1 MAEKEKKLGYNIKGK
16 LISSIAMLL
25 VAVIMVVSSTY
36 AWFTLSTAP
45 EVTSIST
52 AVGANGALEIALN
65 TGVAIQNGPLAD
77 GVEGTAAENTYW
89 GNLINLSYAEYGASK
104 IVLSPAQ
111 LNTLPGNN
119 GTTLINSG
127 DIVSTPDYNA
137 GGRVTGLSTDAES
150 FGTYNTSN
158 NTFRESAGIGFRAIG
173 VASGLT
179 ARQQS
184 FRSALAGIATQRG
197 IAQVA
202 ARSSLLTN
210 GETLAAVAVRKALTP
225 DATYTKAEVQSI
237 ISMING
243 LEDSI
248 ESIEKAYIQALIATA
263 LGSANPAADG
273 EATTA
278 AGVIIAIL
286 DDTTTQYAVGA
297 RLEAALTAAGE
308 TDDTK
313 LQALPGY
320 STYKG
325 ALADLNLALAQV
337 AALQTKITANQET
350 YAWNEISSAI
360 YYLLNTEDVVDEE
373 DGTDAPDYITINGVD
388 ISKANTEEGKNT
400 ISSQALSGGGIHVRI
415 LSGGSIYSDIADLCG
430 DYNVELTIDT
440 TPFGLGVSTDVP
452 AKMFAVSTNN
462 NQYLT
467 NLGVTLKSAE
477 PSGGNAAENPF
488 TEFYGYVIDLA
499 FKTNA
504 ASSNLLLQYEAKDRI
519 YADNNNEATM
529 GGGSTMSF
537 STADTGFTVAK
548 MASLMGK
555 IRVVFFDTSTYTIL
569 ANAKLDIGT
578 DVVPNYTVSA
588 EGEVT
593 AYIKLVDE
601 NGEFITTQTD
611 AAITSLD
618 QNIQK
623 NISVLVY
630 LDGASMTNA
639 DVAATEESSLVG
651 TVNIQFASSANLVP
665 MEYGDLYTPDAD
677 TSN

>member
-1 MAEKEKKLGYNIKGK
+1 MAENEKKLSYNIKGK

-65 TGVAIQNGPLAD
+65 TGSAINSGALPAGVAN
-77 GVEGTAAENTYW
+77 TAAENTYW
-89 GNLINLSYAEYGASK
+89 GNLINLGYNDVYGANK

-111 LNTLPGNN
+111 LNITDDNKISAADP
-119 GTTLINSG
+119 
-127 DIVSTPDYNA
+127 VVTPEYNA
-137 GGRVTGLSTDAES
+137 GGRVVGLLNRVES
-150 FGTYNTSN
+150 FGTYNVADS
-158 NTFRESAGIGFRAIG
+158 TFIETEGLGFRAIG

-197 IAQVA
+197 SAQVA
-202 ARSSLLTN
+202 ARNSLLTN

-225 DATYTKAEVQSI
+225 DATYTPEEVQSI
-237 ISMING
+237 IAMIEG
-243 LEDSI
+243 LEASI
-248 ESIEKAYIQALIATA
+248 ESIEKAYIQAFIASILSTE
-263 LGSANPAADG
+263 GPADDT

-286 DDTTTQYAVGA
+286 DDTATTYAVGE

-308 TDDTK
+308 ADDTR

-320 STYKG
+320 STYKS
-325 ALADLNLALAQV
+325 ALADLNLALAEV
-337 AALQTKITANQET
+337 DELETKLAASQAT
-350 YAWNEISSAI
+350 YTWSEISSAI
-360 YYLLNTEDVVDEE
+360 YYLLNTEDVTNGGE
-373 DGTDAPDYITINGVD
+373 DAPDYITINGVD

-467 NLGVTLKSAE
+467 NLGTALNNKAPLSTGSTV
-477 PSGGNAAENPF
+477 NPF

-529 GGGSTMSF
+529 GGGSTMTF

-555 IRVVFFDTSTYTIL
+555 IRVVFFDTSNYTIL
-569 ANAKLDIGT
+569 ANAQLDIGT
-578 DVVPNYTVSA
+578 DLAPNYTVSA

-630 LDGASMTNA
+630 LDGETMTNE
-639 DVAATEESSLVG
+639 DVAATAENSLTG

>member
-1 MAEKEKKLGYNIKGK
+1 MAENEKKLSYNIKGK

-65 TGVAIQNGPLAD
+65 TGSPINSGALPAGVAN
-77 GVEGTAAENTYW
+77 TAAENTYW
-89 GNLINLSYAEYGASK
+89 GNLINLGYNDVYGANK

-111 LNTLPGNN
+111 LNITDDNKISAADP
-119 GTTLINSG
+119 
-127 DIVSTPDYNA
+127 VATPEYNA
-137 GGRVTGLSTDAES
+137 GGRVVGLLNRVEN
-150 FGTYNTSN
+150 FGTYNVADS
-158 NTFRESAGIGFRAIG
+158 TFIETEGLGFRAIG

-197 IAQVA
+197 SAQVA
-202 ARSSLLTN
+202 ARNSLLTN

-225 DATYTKAEVQSI
+225 DATYTPEEVQSI

-248 ESIEKAYIQALIATA
+248 ESIEKAYIQAFIASI
-263 LGSANPAADG
+263 LSLEGPADDA

-286 DDTTTQYAVGA
+286 DDTTTQYKVGE

-308 TDDTK
+308 TDDTE

-320 STYKG
+320 STYKS
-325 ALADLNLALAQV
+325 ALADLNLALAEV
-337 AALQTKITANQET
+337 AALETKDT
-350 YAWNEISSAI
+350 YVWDDISGAI
-360 YYLLNTEDVVDEE
+360 YYLLNTEDVKNGEE
-373 DGTDAPDYITINGVD
+373 DAPDYITINGVD
-388 ISKANTEEGKNT
+388 ISKANTEQGKNT

-467 NLGVTLKSAE
+467 NLGTALNNKAPLSTGSTV
-477 PSGGNAAENPF
+477 NPF

-555 IRVVFFDTSTYTIL
+555 IRVVFFDTSDYTIL
-569 ANAKLDIGT
+569 ANAQLDIGT
-578 DVVPNYTVSA
+578 DLAPNYTVSA

-601 NGEFITTQTD
+601 NGAFITTQTD

-630 LDGASMTNA
+630 LDGETMTNE
-639 DVAATEESSLVG
+639 DVAATAKNSLVG

-665 MEYGDLYTPDAD
+665 MEYGGLYTPDAD